1 MIEKVVL
8 IGAGAHARV
17 VNNIFRHQGLHVV
30 GLYGKERQS
39 ELIEILE
46 REDSIPKSNIGVHL
60 ALGNNE
66 LRRKISLT
74 ILSMNLRIVS
84 AISKHAIIE
93 RDSHIGLGV
102 CIAPLVYLGINSR
115 IGSHTIV
122 NTGAILDHDANISN
136 FCHIAGNAYIA
147 GGVSIGEGTFIGAG
161 ASVNDGIQIGAEVI
175 IGAGAVVTKSIFE
188 KGTYVGVPAKQIK

>member
-17 VNNIFRHQGLHVV
+17 VNNIFKDQGLHVL
-30 GLYGKERQS
+30 GLYGIERQP

-46 REDSIPKSNIGVHL
+46 SEDSLPISSLGVHL

-66 LRRKISLT
+66 LRRDISRT
-74 ILSMNLRIVS
+74 ILSKNLQIVS

-93 RDSHIGLGV
+93 KDSHIGLGA
-102 CIAPLVYLGINSR
+102 CIAPLVYLGLNSH

-122 NTGAILDHDANISN
+122 NTGAILDHDVNISS
-136 FCHIAGNAYIA
+136 FCHIGGNSYIA

-161 ASVNDGIQIGAEVI
+161 AIVNDGIQIGAEVV
-175 IGAGAVVTKSIFE
+175 IGAGAVVAKSILD